1 MKTTIEA
8 LDGNKIKLSIE
19 VEETEFE
26 RYLDGAFRKISTQ
39 IRIPGFRQGKAPR
52 QLIEAQIGKE
62 AARSQAIEDAIPA
75 SLALAVREHD
85 LDIIATPEVN
95 LTSGQEDGN
104 VLFDATCEVRPVVNV
119 AGYEGLRVELPAL
132 VASSEDIEEVVTH
145 ERKRHATLVDV
156 DRSAKIDD
164 QVTLDLVGS
173 RDGTP
178 LPGLNV
184 DDWLYEVGKNWVAE
198 DFDKNIIGATTGQ
211 KLEFTSLPSGMTETA
226 DFVVTV
232 KKIQEQVLP
241 ELNDEWV
248 AEHLAEHETI
258 DAWKSSVQTRIEE
271 SRLNQIRNTV
281 VEKTTA
287 ALAELVEIEAPEAMV
302 SSDLRGRVQNT
313 LKQFESQGIS
323 MEQWLSITQQTAEQ
337 FVDALKEQSTLAVKV
352 DIALRAVA
360 LAQKLDA
367 TEDDL
372 EMQFER
378 IAAQVKKK
386 PAAIRKA
393 YDKNDAIADL
403 RAQISKSKA
412 IDWLLHNSKF
422 VDDQGNTIDTD
433 TVLGDHNHDEIVTS
447 ESGEITSDN
456 DAQEHDHD
464 SDHKH

>member
-1 MKTTIEA
+1 
-8 LDGNKIKLSIE
+8 
-19 VEETEFE
+19 
-26 RYLDGAFRKISTQ
+26 
-39 IRIPGFRQGKAPR
+39 
-52 QLIEAQIGKE
+52 
-62 AARSQAIEDAIPA
+62 
-75 SLALAVREHD
+75 
-85 LDIIATPEVN
+85 
-95 LTSGQEDGN
+95 
-104 VLFDATCEVRPVVNV
+104 
-119 AGYEGLRVELPAL
+119 
-132 VASSEDIEEVVTH
+132 
-145 ERKRHATLVDV
+145 
-156 DRSAKIDD
+156 
-164 QVTLDLVGS
+164 
-173 RDGTP
+173 
-178 LPGLNV
+178 
-184 DDWLYEVGKNWVAE
+184 
-198 DFDKNIIGATTGQ
+198 
-211 KLEFTSLPSGMTETA
+211 MTETA
-226 DFVVTV
+226 DFVVSV

-248 AEHLAEHETI
+248 AEHLAEHESI
-258 DAWKSSVQTRIEE
+258 DAWKSAVRSRIEE

-360 LAQKLDA
+360 LAQTLDA

-422 VDDQGNTIDTD
+422 VDKQGNTIDTD
-433 TVLGDHNHDEIVTS
+433 TVLGDHNHDEIAIAESS
-447 ESGEITSDN
+447 ELSTSD

-464 SDHKH
+464 HDHDHKH

>member
-19 VEETEFE
+19 VDEIEFE
-26 RYLDGAFRKISTQ
+26 RYLDGAFKKISTQ

-52 QLIEAQIGKE
+52 KLIEAQIGVE

-95 LTSGQEDGN
+95 LTSGQENGN
-104 VLFDATCEVRPVVNV
+104 VSFDATCEVRPVVKV
-119 AGYEGLRVELPAL
+119 AGYKGLRVELPAL
-132 VASSEDIEEVVTH
+132 IASDADIEEVVTY

-156 DRSAKIDD
+156 DRPAKIDD

-173 RDGTP
+173 RDGEP

-198 DFDKNIIGATTGQ
+198 DFDKNIIGSTTGQ

-226 DFVVTV
+226 DFVVDV

-241 ELNDEWV
+241 ELNNEWV
-248 AEHLAEHETI
+248 AEHLAEHDSIE
-258 DAWKSSVQTRIEE
+258 AWKSAVRTRIEE
-271 SRLNQIRNTV
+271 SRLNQVRNTV
-281 VEKTTA
+281 VEKTTSS
-287 ALAELVEIEAPEAMV
+287 LAELVDIEAPEAMV

-313 LKQFESQGIS
+313 LKQFEQQGIS

-337 FVDALKEQSTLAVKV
+337 FVDALKEQSNLAVKV

-360 LAQKLDA
+360 LAENLEA
-367 TEDDL
+367 SEDDL
-372 EMQFER
+372 ENQFER
-378 IAAQVKKK
+378 IATQVKKK

-393 YDKNDAIADL
+393 YDSNDAIADL

-422 VDDQGNTIDTD
+422 VDDQGNEIATD
-433 TVLGDHNHDEIVTS
+433 MVLGDHNHDEIAISEPES
-447 ESGEITSDN
+447 ESD
-456 DAQEHDHD
+456 HDHA
-464 SDHKH
+464 DHDHADHD

>member
-1 MKTTIEA
+1 MPAQTRTR
-8 LDGNKIKLSIE
+8 D
-19 VEETEFE
+19 
-26 RYLDGAFRKISTQ
+26 RRRGA
-39 IRIPGFRQGKAPR
+39 P
-52 QLIEAQIGKE
+52 
-62 AARSQAIEDAIPA
+62 AA
-75 SLALAVREHD
+75 
-85 LDIIATPEVN
+85 
-95 LTSGQEDGN
+95 
-104 VLFDATCEVRPVVNV
+104 
-119 AGYEGLRVELPAL
+119 
-132 VASSEDIEEVVTH
+132 

-156 DRSAKIDD
+156 DRAAKIDD

-173 RDGTP
+173 RDGAP

-198 DFDKNIIGATTGQ
+198 DFDKNIIGSTTGQ

-226 DFVVTV
+226 DFVVHV

-241 ELNDEWV
+241 ELNNEWV
-248 AEHLAEHETI
+248 AEHLAEHDSI
-258 DAWKSSVQTRIEE
+258 DAWKLAVRTRIEE
-271 SRLNQIRNTV
+271 SRLNQVRNTV

-287 ALAELVEIEAPEAMV
+287 ALAELVEIDAPEAMV

-313 LKQFESQGIS
+313 LKQFEAQGIS

-360 LAQKLDA
+360 LAEKLEA
-367 TEDDL
+367 SEDDL
-372 EMQFER
+372 ENQFER
-378 IAAQVKKK
+378 IATQVKKK

-422 VDDQGNTIDTD
+422 VDDKSNPIDNH
-433 TVLGDHNHDEIVTS
+433 TVLGDHNHDEI
-447 ESGEITSDN
+447 ES
-456 DAQEHDHD
+456 HDHD
-464 SDHKH
+464 RDDHDHQH